1 MTLRLHGKG
10 RFRAW
15 LGRQFGGDAVL
26 GDRIWRRVLHGLCA
40 IVLLYYLIPEN
51 FFLLAPKWVVLL
63 AALALV
69 LCLEGLRHVAG
80 LELPTICAYEQRRVA
95 SFAFFAIALV
105 LAVLLFPIPV
115 AAAVVLGTALV
126 DPLAGELRV
135 ARVGPVAQWGVPIA
149 AYFGLALAGLTLI
162 GRWPTGLSIGIA
174 LIAAP
179 IAIAVERP
187 KGRWLDDDLLMTLV
201 PAVVLY
207 GIGVYALHL
216 PA

>member
-1 MTLRLHGKG
+1 MTLRLHRQG
-10 RFRAW
+10 RFRSW
-15 LGRQFGGDAVL
+15 LGGQFGGDAAL

-51 FFLLAPKWVVLL
+51 FFLIAPKWVVLL
-63 AALALV
+63 AALAAV
-69 LCLEGLRHVAG
+69 LFLECLRHVAA
-80 LELPTICAYEQRRVA
+80 LELPTIRPYEQGRIA

-115 AAAVVLGTALV
+115 AAAVVLGTSLV
-126 DPLAGELRV
+126 DPLAGELRA
-135 ARVGPVAQWGVPIA
+135 ARVRPLAQWGIPIA
-149 AYFGLALAGLTLI
+149 AYFALAGVGLALV
-162 GRWPTGLSIGIA
+162 GRWPLGLSLGIA
-174 LIAAP
+174 FVAAP

-201 PAVVLY
+201 PAVVMY
-207 GIGVYALHL
+207 GIGVYAFHL